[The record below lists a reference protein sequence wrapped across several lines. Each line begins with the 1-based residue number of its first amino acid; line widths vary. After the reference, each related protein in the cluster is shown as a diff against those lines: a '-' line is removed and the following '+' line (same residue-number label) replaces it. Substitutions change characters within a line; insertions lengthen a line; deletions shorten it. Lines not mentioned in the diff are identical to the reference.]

1 MKSPKRTRRLV
12 RGGSLIPANRSYKRQ
27 RKVYEDDLRR
37 TGMRRMHGLRHG
49 YAIRRY
55 EDLTG
60 CKAPVVGGPSRAELE
75 GDEVETDRKARL
87 KISRELGHGRIRIVA
102 RYIGE

>member
-1 MKSPKRTRRLV
+1 MP
-12 RGGSLIPANRSYKRQ
+12 GGVQPPFFK
-27 RKVYEDDLRR
+27 
-37 TGMRRMHGLRHG
+37 TGMARMHGLRHG

-60 CKAPVVGGPSRAELE
+60 WKAPVVGGPLRADLK
-75 GDEVETDRKARL
+75 DDDAETDRRARL
-87 KISRELGHGRIRIVA
+87 KISRELGHGRIIVVA

>member
-1 MKSPKRTRRLV
+1 M
-12 RGGSLIPANRSYKRQ
+12 A
-27 RKVYEDDLRR
+27 
-37 TGMRRMHGLRHG
+37 RMHSLRHG

-60 CKAPVVGGPSRAELE
+60 WKAPVVGGPSRRELE
-75 GDEVETDRKARL
+75 DDDAETDRRARL
-87 KISRELGHGRIRIVA
+87 KIARELGHGRIAIVG